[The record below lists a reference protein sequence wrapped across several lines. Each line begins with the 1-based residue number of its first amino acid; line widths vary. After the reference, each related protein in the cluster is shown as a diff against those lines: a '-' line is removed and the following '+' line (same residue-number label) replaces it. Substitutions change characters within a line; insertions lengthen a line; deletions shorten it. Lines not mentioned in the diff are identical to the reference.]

1 MKVIFTVGLPAS
13 GKSTWAKLF
22 VEKNPDWIRVSR
34 DDLRNMRG
42 KYWIPKQEKLITKL
56 ECDAVLTALSFGKNA
71 IVDAT
76 NLNKGFF
83 DNFVKN
89 IKDEFPDTQIE
100 RKFFDI
106 DVEEAIKRDLKRDA
120 SVGEKVIRGMY
131 DKYLAPEPV
140 VYSEDESLPK
150 AVIFDVDG
158 TLAKMNGRSPFE
170 WDRVDEDLPKTEI
183 ISLAKMYKNSGYK
196 LIIFTGRDG
205 VCLELTKSWLD
216 KFEVPYDDVF
226 IRPKGDQR
234 KDSIIK
240 KELFEENIRGKYNID
255 LVVDD
260 RDQVV
265 KMWRTELG
273 LTCLQVDYGNF

>member
-13 GKSTWAKLF
+13 GKSTWARNF
-22 VEKNPDWIRVSR
+22 VEKNKDWIRISR

-42 KYWIPKQEKLITKL
+42 TYWIPKQEKLITKL
-56 ECDAVLTALSFGKNA
+56 EVDGVLTALEFGKNA
-71 IVDAT
+71 VVDAT
-76 NLNKGFF
+76 NLNPGFLEG
-83 DNFVKN
+83 FVKK
-89 IKDEFPDTQIE
+89 IKDEYPDTQIE
-100 RKFFDI
+100 KKFFEI
-106 DVEEAIKRDLKRDA
+106 DVKEAIKRDLTRTA
-120 SVGEKVIRGMY
+120 SVGAEVIQGMY

-140 VYSEDESLPK
+140 VYSEDKSLPR

-170 WDRVDEDLPKTEI
+170 WERVGEDLPKTEI
-183 ISLAKMYKNSGYK
+183 ITLAQMYKENGYK

-205 VCLELTKSWLD
+205 VCLGKTKLWLD
-216 KFEVPYDDVF
+216 DYLVPYDEVY
-226 IRPKGDQR
+226 IRPEGDQR

-240 KELFEENIRGKYNID
+240 KELFENNIRGKYYVD
-255 LVVDD
+255 LIVDD

-265 KMWRTELG
+265 EMWRKELG